1 MVICS
6 LLRTKYRVLYPPLY
20 IYNRPCKPYRHRI
33 KNRLTA
39 PTRNKCTSDRSI
51 FNLNF
56 FLLVLEYDCIWWYT
70 YASTLDSSRP
80 PSPRNVFCGGP
91 KTQQLQQPR
100 AAMPVV
106 EKSSMF
112 LLAILMGLLDP
123 LVILVRNLRC
133 ILFNNAN
140 KLSAPLVRS
149 TECLK

>member
-1 MVICS
+1 
-6 LLRTKYRVLYPPLY
+6 
-20 IYNRPCKPYRHRI
+20 
-33 KNRLTA
+33 
-39 PTRNKCTSDRSI
+39 
-51 FNLNF
+51 
-56 FLLVLEYDCIWWYT
+56 
-70 YASTLDSSRP
+70 
-80 PSPRNVFCGGP
+80 
-91 KTQQLQQPR
+91 
-100 AAMPVV
+100 MPVV